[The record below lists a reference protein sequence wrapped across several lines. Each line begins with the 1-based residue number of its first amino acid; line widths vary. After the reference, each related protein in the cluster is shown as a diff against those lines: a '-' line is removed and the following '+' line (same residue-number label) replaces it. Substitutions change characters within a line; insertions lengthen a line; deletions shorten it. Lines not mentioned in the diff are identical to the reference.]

1 MLLGGKGTV
10 QNIFTH
16 GSAER
21 EYARSRKRV
30 LKRFRPIDV
39 KTFSARHLAHS
50 EDLTDV
56 LLCFDHLVKPDDRIT
71 GTEMLHERFKV
82 PVQFAHRV
90 AGEISQQLMKVTPD
104 ALVTVAARV
113 GSVCRPLPFLV

>member
-50 EDLTDV
+50 EDLTDI
-56 LLCFDHLVKPDDRIT
+56 LLSFDHLVKPDDRIT
-71 GTEMLHERFKV
+71 GTEMLRERF
-82 PVQFAHRV
+82 FF
-90 AGEISQQLMKVTPD
+90 E
-104 ALVTVAARV
+104 
-113 GSVCRPLPFLV
+113 